1 MVKEREAVQTIME
14 HKIKVLVQSVA
25 QATGAVV
32 GSTPVGG
39 TPAGQALAKDVAA
52 LQKLVNASIAA
63 LRNAA
68 NNSSGAS
75 NGNTSSAPLTNGSL
89 GSSGSFQPMPT
100 TPSSISSATFSTTDR
115 YPMPMTMPM
124 PNYSSSA
131 NTANPPMTNPA
142 MMRASYPS
150 SAPTATSSATT
161 SMTSQDPF
169 SYRNLLAGGMK

>member
-1 MVKEREAVQTIME
+1 MQTIME
-14 HKIKVLVQSVA
+14 HKIKVLVQSVV
-25 QATGAVV
+25 QTTGAVV
-32 GSTPVGG
+32 SSTPVGG
-39 TPAGQALAKDVAA
+39 TPAGQALAKDVTA

-68 NNSSGAS
+68 NNSSSAS
-75 NGNTSSAPLTNGSL
+75 NGNTSSAPPTNGSL
-89 GSSGSFQPMPT
+89 GSSGSFQPLPT
-100 TPSSISSATFSTTDR
+100 TPSSISSATFSTDR
-115 YPMPMTMPM
+115 YPMPTNMPM

-131 NTANPPMTNPA
+131 NTANPPMTNPAA